1 MITLNDLNLLFTLL
15 GGLKSLNQRISNSKN
30 TTILNSLVKH
40 REETTQ
46 IFNTEIIRLIQ
57 EVEIMKQNHINN
69 LTTEQLKQ
77 VQDYGRRLSEL
88 ERAIN
93 EDSSLFAYQKQMQQE
108 WNKLYQEYQI
118 YLNTISNQ

>member
-30 TTILNSLVKH
+30 TTILNSLVKQ

-93 EDSSLFAYQKQMQQE
+93 EDSSLFAYQEQMRQE

>member
-30 TTILNSLVKH
+30 TTILNSLVKQ

>member
-30 TTILNSLVKH
+30 TAILNSLVKQ

-57 EVEIMKQNHINN
+57 EVEIMKQNYINN

-77 VQDYGRRLSEL
+77 VQNYGRRLSEL

-93 EDSSLFAYQKQMQQE
+93 EDSSLFAYQKQIQQE

>member
-30 TTILNSLVKH
+30 TTILNSLVKQ

-118 YLNTISNQ
+118 YLNTHSNQ

>member
-15 GGLKSLNQRISNSKN
+15 GGLKSLNQRISNSEN
-30 TTILNSLVKH
+30 TTILNSLIKQ
-40 REETTQ
+40 REETIQ

-77 VQDYGRRLSEL
+77 VQDYGRQLSEL

-108 WNKLYQEYQI
+108 WNKLYHEYQI

>member
-30 TTILNSLVKH
+30 TTILNSLIKQ

-93 EDSSLFAYQKQMQQE
+93 EDSSLFAYQEQMQQE

>member
-1 MITLNDLNLLFTLL
+1 MITLNGLNLLFTLL

-30 TTILNSLVKH
+30 TTILNSLVKQ

>member
-30 TTILNSLVKH
+30 TTILNSLVKQ

-88 ERAIN
+88 ERA
-93 EDSSLFAYQKQMQQE
+93 SKC
-108 WNKLYQEYQI
+108 NKNGTNSI
-118 YLNTISNQ
+118 KNTKFT

>member
-1 MITLNDLNLLFTLL
+1 
-15 GGLKSLNQRISNSKN
+15 
-30 TTILNSLVKH
+30 
-40 REETTQ
+40 
-46 IFNTEIIRLIQ
+46 
-57 EVEIMKQNHINN
+57 MKQNHINN

>member
-15 GGLKSLNQRISNSKN
+15 GGVKSLNQRISNSKN
-30 TTILNSLVKH
+30 TTILNSLVKQ

>member
-30 TTILNSLVKH
+30 TTLLNSLVKQ

>member
-15 GGLKSLNQRISNSKN
+15 GGLKSLNQRISNSEN
-30 TTILNSLVKH
+30 TTILNSLIKQ
-40 REETTQ
+40 REETIQ

-108 WNKLYQEYQI
+108 WNKLYHEYQI

>member
-15 GGLKSLNQRISNSKN
+15 GRLKSLNQRISNSKN
-30 TTILNSLVKH
+30 TTILNSLVKQ

-93 EDSSLFAYQKQMQQE
+93 EDSSLFAYQEQMRQE

>member
-15 GGLKSLNQRISNSKN
+15 GGVKSLNQRISNSEN
-30 TTILNSLVKH
+30 TTILNSLIKQ
-40 REETTQ
+40 REETIQ

-108 WNKLYQEYQI
+108 WNKLYHEYQI